1 MDTTSQTVVINA
13 NDTQTLTFTNTSIGG
28 LTIIKNDEESGR
40 RISGVQMEVR
50 RMNGEIIG
58 TYTTDENGLIRLPE
72 AEAGCTPSLS

>member
-1 MDTTSQTVVINA
+1 MTETKAPDGYVLDTTSQTVVINA
-13 NDTQTLTFTNTSIGG
+13 NDTQTLTFTNTPIGG

-58 TYTTDENGLIRLPE
+58 TYGGRLVHRH
-72 AEAGCTPSLS
+72 